1 MAEPIIADKALH
13 QIAVAFKDLA
23 NTVSNSQTAE
33 VEVAPFSHAC
43 SLISPLFGSLGFAF
57 KFAEMDFVAKVNDLA
72 EASKSIQTLHSLI
85 DQDVQANSVKTAG
98 SHTRNLL
105 RVRRGLDMIRVLFEQ
120 MIVTEGSSLRDPASK
135 AYEQALAPYHGW
147 AIRKAV
153 SAGLY
158 VLPTKEQLLKKLNE
172 DVASAKEQMQIYVSS
187 SEAVIQYIDKL
198 YVSRNLG
205 TDW

>member
-1 MAEPIIADKALH
+1 G
-13 QIAVAFKDLA
+13 
-23 NTVSNSQTAE
+23 N
-33 VEVAPFSHAC
+33 
-43 SLISPLFGSLGFAF
+43 
-57 KFAEMDFVAKVNDLA
+57 
-72 EASKSIQTLHSLI
+72 
-85 DQDVQANSVKTAG
+85 
-98 SHTRNLL
+98 
-105 RVRRGLDMIRVLFEQ
+105 
-120 MIVTEGSSLRDPASK
+120 SLRDPASK
-135 AYEQALAPYHGW
+135 AYEEALAPYHGW